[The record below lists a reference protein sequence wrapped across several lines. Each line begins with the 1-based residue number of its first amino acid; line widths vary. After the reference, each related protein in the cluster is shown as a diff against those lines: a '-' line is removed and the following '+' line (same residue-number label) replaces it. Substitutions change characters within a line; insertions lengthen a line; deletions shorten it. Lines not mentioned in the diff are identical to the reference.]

1 MNSNEQQSAGSA
13 GSAGSERGWLN
24 RALNLIEV
32 VGNKLPDPAMLFL
45 LLMIVV
51 WFLSWML
58 SGGAFDAVNPATD
71 KPIVITNLFIG
82 EHLVSCLTTMHDYL
96 PRL

>member
-1 MNSNEQQSAGSA
+1 MNSTEQQPA

-24 RALNLIEV
+24 RALNFIEV

-51 WFLSWML
+51 WILSWLM
-58 SGGAFDAVNPATD
+58 SGIQFGAQHPSTGEAIT
-71 KPIVITNLFIG
+71 ITNLLTG
-82 EHLVSCLTTMHDYL
+82 EQLVSFLTTMVDTF
-96 PRL
+96 